1 MKVLVTGITGF
12 IGQELIKSDIDFRCV
27 MRQGQASK
35 YNDVFL
41 IEHLDKNT
49 CWQGGLD
56 NISAVIHLAGLAH
69 KKNISYEEF
78 YSVNTEGTLR
88 LAEEAAKAG
97 VKRFIFVSSVGVN
110 GSSTRSIPFGADSVP
125 KPHNYYTKSKYEAE
139 LGLKKIAA
147 KTGLEVVIVRPTL
160 VYGARAS
167 GNFAMLVKLV
177 KIFPALPFGLSNN
190 KRSFISVHNLVDL
203 LITCVNHP
211 NAPGQ
216 IFLASDGEAISTKE
230 FTDQIAKGL
239 RKKVFQLPIPTS
251 FMRLVG
257 KLIGKPALI
266 EQLFGN
272 LEVDSSN
279 INQLL
284 DWEPPYN
291 IEQAMALLKDS
302 DK

>member
-1 MKVLVTGITGF
+1 
-12 IGQELIKSDIDFRCV
+12 
-27 MRQGQASK
+27 
-35 YNDVFL
+35 
-41 IEHLDKNT
+41 
-49 CWQGGLD
+49 
-56 NISAVIHLAGLAH
+56 
-69 KKNISYEEF
+69 
-78 YSVNTEGTLR
+78 LR

-167 GNFAMLVKLV
+167 GNFAMLIKLV
-177 KIFPALPFGLSNN
+177 KIFPVLPFGLSHN

-239 RKKVFQLPIPTS
+239 RKNVFQLPIPSS